1 MTGTQTAEI
10 RSLLVSTFDDLK
22 EKELKFRAV
31 CALDGNNQNFQ
42 TRHVSN
48 SQQTAE
54 VNNFD

>member
-1 MTGTQTAEI
+1 MVGTQRAA
-10 RSLLVSTFDDLK
+10 LK
-22 EKELKFRAV
+22 EGKFRAV